1 MASKIRND
9 ATNAVHAVQNEY
21 PIHATLNMVRNNL
34 TLQIQGEPMYIPCW
48 CGKPGIGKTAHAKMI
63 ADAMGMSLLYVSMA
77 KPYECATS
85 SSITI
90 R

>member
-1 MASKIRND
+1 
-9 ATNAVHAVQNEY
+9 
-21 PIHATLNMVRNNL
+21 
-34 TLQIQGEPMYIPCW
+34 MYVPCW

-63 ADAMGMSLLYVSMA
+63 AEAMGMSLLYVSMA

-90 R
+90 